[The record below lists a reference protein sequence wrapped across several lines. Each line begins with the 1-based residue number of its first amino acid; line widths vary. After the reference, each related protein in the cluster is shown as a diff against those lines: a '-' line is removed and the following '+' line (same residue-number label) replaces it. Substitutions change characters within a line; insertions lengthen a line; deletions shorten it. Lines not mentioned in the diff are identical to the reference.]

1 MRLAKLL
8 LLFLVLAAKVSMAQ
22 TATEIFGKVTDAV
35 TKEPLP
41 YVNVKLFGGVPR
53 VTVTDPKGEYSL
65 RSVEKVDSIVFS
77 YLGYRTRSIT
87 VKRGGMQELNVTMG
101 SDELKLVE
109 ITVKAGKKR
118 KRVIDTTANYVFY
131 QVLKHKDENRVNN
144 LTSYKYEN
152 YDKFEISL
160 LNPGRK
166 FQNFFLFKPF
176 AFAFANKDTTES
188 GSMYIPGVI
197 KETLSDIYFRS
208 KPVKKIREYVKA
220 EKMTGVDNPTV
231 YNLVHTEFKETDPYE
246 NLYYLAR
253 TFFSAPFAPIGL
265 STYYYYVT
273 DTQKI
278 DGRISYKFHFV
289 GKTKEDLA
297 LKGYAWIDSATWG
310 IKYIEFR
317 PNEKAN
323 LNFINEY
330 DAKIDFTLVDG
341 KYWMKSREDMN
352 SVGSLFKKKNRLG
365 MYVQKSTQKRNFVIG
380 AELPDSVFSITD
392 ERFVLDSA
400 RLRTRAYW
408 DTSRFTPLT
417 PSQKQVYVISDTIKE
432 VPAWKVY
439 QWLGV
444 FFTSAYADA
453 GPISIGRV
461 LNFGSR
467 NNVEGWRVRFGF
479 ETRARFMKRG
489 TPINNFF
496 RKFYYTGYGAYGF
509 KDKDWKYLSLIRI
522 NLPTVNDRW
531 NSLEAYYRYD
541 IKIPGQDESQT
552 LLTFDNI
559 VTLISGK
566 VFSKLMK
573 VREFSVSHE
582 KDWNKDF
589 STILGID
596 EKTYYDIPGVSNF
609 SHTENNI
616 VSPVSNFNVT
626 EFLVNARY
634 SYKSLYTAGVFYRYF
649 ATTRYP
655 VVQLR
660 YIAGVG
666 TIARDNFNYHNL
678 QLTLS
683 QRLFSAIGF
692 TNYSFKAA
700 KIFGRVP
707 YTAAYLT
714 QGNLGILLDKFN
726 YNLLREFEFVS
737 DQYAQLWIEHHFN
750 GFFFNKIPGFNKLR
764 LREVLVFKSLIG
776 SFNSKNQ
783 KLLSAPSEL
792 MSPSKVPYIE
802 LGFGIENIAYL
813 FRVDFLWRATYR
825 NNGGQN
831 WGVKFILKPSF

>member
-1 MRLAKLL
+1 MRVSRFLFF
-8 LLFLVLAAKVSMAQ
+8 FLVCFTQFLSAQ
-22 TATEIFGKVTDAV
+22 TVTEIFGKVTDAAN
-35 TKEPLP
+35 KEPIP
-41 YVNVKLFGGVPR
+41 YVNVKLYGGVPR
-53 VTVTDPKGEYSL
+53 MAITDPKGEF
-65 RSVEKVDSIVFS
+65 RIRTTERVDSIVFS
-77 YLGYRTRSIT
+77 YLGYRPRKIT
-87 VKRGGMQELNVTMG
+87 LKRGGVQELNVEMG
-101 SDELKLVE
+101 SDELKLTE

-131 QVLKHKDENRVNN
+131 QVLKHKDQNRVSN
-144 LTSYKYEN
+144 LGSYHYEN
-152 YDKFEISL
+152 YDRFEISL
-160 LNPGRK
+160 LNPSQK

-176 AFAFANKDTTES
+176 RFAFENKDTTET

-197 KETLSDIYFRS
+197 KETLSDVYYRS
-208 KPVKKIREYVKA
+208 KPRRQIRELVKA

-231 YNLVHTEFKETDPYE
+231 YNLVHTEFKECDPYE
-246 NLYYLAR
+246 NLYYFAR
-253 TFFSAPFAPIGL
+253 TYFSAPFAPIGL
-265 STYYYYVT
+265 TTYFFYLT
-273 DTQKI
+273 DTAKL
-278 DGRISYKFHFV
+278 DGRISYKLHFV

-297 LKGYAWIDSATWG
+297 LKGYAWIDSATWA
-310 IKYIEFR
+310 IKYIQFR

-330 DAKIDFTLVDG
+330 DSKIDFTLIDD
-341 KYWMKSREDMN
+341 KYWMKTREEMN
-352 SVGSLFKKKNRLG
+352 SVGSLFKKKNKLG
-365 MYVQKSTQKRNFVIG
+365 MYVQKLTEKKNFEINTV
-380 AELPDSVFSITD
+380 LLDTFFSRAD
-392 ERFVLDSA
+392 ERYVLDSA
-400 RLRTRAYW
+400 RLRSREYW
-408 DTSRFTPLT
+408 DSSRFSPLSR
-417 PSQKQVYVISDTIKE
+417 SQKQVLVISDTIKE
-432 VPAWKVY
+432 VPAWKTY
-439 QWLGV
+439 QWFGV
-444 FFTSAYADA
+444 FFTSAFADA

-489 TPINNFF
+489 TPVNNFF

-509 KDKDWKYLSLIRI
+509 KDKDWKYLSLIRL
-522 NLPTVNDRW
+522 NLPTENDRW
-531 NSLEAYYRYD
+531 HSLEAYYRYD

-559 VTLISGK
+559 VTLISGR

-582 KDWNKDF
+582 KDWTKDF
-589 STILGID
+589 STIVGIN

-609 SHTENNI
+609 AHEER
-616 VSPVSNFNVT
+616 NVLMPISQFSMT
-626 EFLVNARY
+626 EFLINARY

-649 ATTRYP
+649 ATTRWP

-660 YIAGVG
+660 YLAGVG
-666 TIARDNFNYHNL
+666 TIGRDNFNYHNL
-678 QLTLS
+678 QLTFS

-714 QGNLGILLDKFN
+714 QGNLGILLDKYN

-750 GFFFNKIPGFNKLR
+750 GFFFNKIPGFNKLK
-764 LREVLVFKSLIG
+764 LREVVIFKSLIG
-776 SFNSKNQ
+776 SFDEKHK
-783 KLLSAPSEL
+783 KLLSVPSEL
-792 MSPSKVPYIE
+792 TSPSKVPYIE

>member
-1 MRLAKLL
+1 MRVAKLL
-8 LLFLVLAAKVSMAQ
+8 LLFLILAAEVSVAQ

-596 EKTYYDIPGVSNF
+596 EKTYYDISGVSNF

>member
-1 MRLAKLL
+1 
-8 LLFLVLAAKVSMAQ
+8 MAQ